1 LAPCRGKYRGEDTTE
16 ETTMNRFKAISMS
29 SSATLLAAALVAPVA
44 HANHAG
50 EGFTTSTYAD
60 VVSSRP
66 IYHDVE
72 ITRPREECWQE
83 PVTHRERN
91 KHWGVTAQTVTGG
104 VIGGVIAN
112 QAVNGSKRDAATAL
126 GALIGASIGANR
138 ASKQQA
144 EVKEYVA
151 YEQRCRTVQER
162 HTEQRIDG
170 YDVSYRYGGQVYHTR
185 LPYDPGRRLRVQV
198 SVTPDGA

>member
-1 LAPCRGKYRGEDTTE
+1 
-16 ETTMNRFKAISMS
+16 MNRQKWITAG
-29 SSATLLAAALVAPVA
+29 SATLLAAVLAVPVA
-44 HANHAG
+44 QAEHESRH
-50 EGFTTSTYAD
+50 FSSSTYAD
-60 VVSSRP
+60 VVSSKA
-66 IYHDVE
+66 IYREVE
-72 ITRPREECWQE
+72 ITTPRQECWQE
-83 PVTHRERN
+83 PVTRREDN
-91 KHWGVTAQTVTGG
+91 EHWGVTAQTVTGG

-144 EVKEYVA
+144 QVREYVA

-162 HTEQRIDG
+162 HIEQRLDG
-170 YDVSYRYGGQVYHTR
+170 YDVSYRYGGQLYHTR

-198 SVTPDGA
+198 SVTPEGV